1 MKKETMKFEDKI
13 KLLEK
18 TINELES
25 GEVDLE
31 ESIKKYTEAMKL
43 VQECDKQ
50 LKEIIKSIFRE
61 ILGPHQMVVH
71 NIYLLMK
78 ELKKHPRFSAFPWSF
93 RDVRRFMKRCV
104 FFQNTAVLSTTTN
117 EFSNTFEL
125 NTDFIA
131 SLLSFLFTVY
141 L

>member
-50 LKEIIKSIFRE
+50 LKEIE
-61 ILGPHQMVVH
+61 
-71 NIYLLMK
+71 
-78 ELKKHPRFSAFPWSF
+78 
-93 RDVRRFMKRCV
+93 
-104 FFQNTAVLSTTTN
+104 
-117 EFSNTFEL
+117 
-125 NTDFIA
+125 
-131 SLLSFLFTVY
+131 
-141 L
+141 

>member
-31 ESIKKYTEAMKL
+31 EYIKKYTEAMKL

-50 LKEIIKSIFRE
+50 LKEIEEQVSKIVLEDGTEQDFSIE
-61 ILGPHQMVVH
+61 
-71 NIYLLMK
+71 K
-78 ELKKHPRFSAFPWSF
+78 E
-93 RDVRRFMKRCV
+93 D
-104 FFQNTAVLSTTTN
+104 N
-117 EFSNTFEL
+117 
-125 NTDFIA
+125 
-131 SLLSFLFTVY
+131 SLD
-141 L
+141 